1 MGKHSAA
8 ANEEEDKEEER
19 GGRRRGSSEDGNNT
33 NNNTLECLYS
43 GDRTKPI
50 KTMKDKFELLP
61 AFLKVRG
68 LGASLTIRLRFSSSW
83 VVSLS
88 IRGTKNTDIT
98 NTNLF
103 TTLWNYYYYYINNSS
118 ATHRIVRLL
127 NRRGDQEDCLR
138 QGEQQSHVRLGPELL
153 LEV

>member
-8 ANEEEDKEEER
+8 AEEEEE
-19 GGRRRGSSEDGNNT
+19 GGRRRRGASEDGNNT
-33 NNNTLECLYS
+33 NNNNNLECLYS

-68 LGASLTIRLRFSSSW
+68 LGASLNIRLRFSSSW